1 VPEVSKPSVLCIVE
15 NRGWFGLWFPSFP
28 VDVVGFGV
36 GLLVPSKPGYFWWS
50 ERYCM
55 GRRQGSVQIGT
66 GSGTII
72 PLEAPEKAVNSARL
86 SRDGDSRLSKD
97 VNDLSFA
104 ETGSVVLKSDLVF
117 LFVHVDAAQAVG
129 IGEFSKAL
137 QLLPSQR
144 RLEFIADFKKCHA
157 VNYSALTS
165 QGHLGM

>member
-1 VPEVSKPSVLCIVE
+1 LVLL
-15 NRGWFGLWFPSFP
+15 GSAWDFLFPANPDAF
-28 VDVVGFGV
+28 
-36 GLLVPSKPGYFWWS
+36 LWS

-117 LFVHVDAAQAVG
+117 LFVHVDAAQAVR
-129 IGEFSKAL
+129 ISKFSKAL

-144 RLEFIADFKKCHA
+144 RLEFIADFKKRHA

-165 QGHLGM
+165 RGHLGM

>member
-1 VPEVSKPSVLCIVE
+1 
-15 NRGWFGLWFPSFP
+15 
-28 VDVVGFGV
+28 
-36 GLLVPSKPGYFWWS
+36 
-50 ERYCM
+50 M
-55 GRRQGSVQIGT
+55 GSRQGSVQIGT

-72 PLEAPEKAVNSARL
+72 PEKTVNSVRL

-129 IGEFSKAL
+129 ISKFSKAL

-144 RLEFIADFKKCHA
+144 RLEFIADFKECHA